1 MGLFDFDDVETE
13 GIEELEESRDNS
25 VIKKVELHADREHID
40 GPSASDVELSVT
52 VEKSTHP
59 SETIVLSIEVIP
71 SDKGEHAPEWIV
83 NIYDHG
89 KVIWTNSEQK
99 QGRNIN
105 LNYEDSER
113 GQKDLKIRVHIPIG
127 ARYADHA
134 IIVTRAYPENDP
146 GGGDILNLRAEARQ
160 SLIAVKTSIGQERT
174 VADSIESKV
183 RGKDMGIFAVLA
195 PAPLRGYVI
204 LEAMWSD
211 PLKDLIK
218 GIKKARG
225 LVEGEMDFNEITHFL
240 TPKPLVS
247 GIMEGDIVELINGP
261 FKGEKARVQSID
273 ESKEEITVE
282 LIEAMVPIP
291 ITVRGDHVR
300 VLENPDA

>member
-13 GIEELEESRDNS
+13 GIEELEQGREKA
-25 VIKKVELHADREHID
+25 VIKKVEIHVDRERID
-40 GPSASDVELSVT
+40 GPTASDVEFSVT

-59 SETIVLSIEVIP
+59 SETIFLSIEAIP
-71 SDKGEHAPEWIV
+71 SERGEHAPEWNVELYDQGKLIWA
-83 NIYDHG
+83 NTREDHG
-89 KVIWTNSEQK
+89 KMP
-99 QGRNIN
+99 
-105 LNYEDSER
+105 LNYSDSER
-113 GQKDLKIRVHIPIG
+113 GQKELKIKVHIPIG
-127 ARYADHA
+127 AKYADHA
-134 IIVTRAYPENDP
+134 LIVLNAYPENDP
-146 GGGDILNLRAEARQ
+146 GGGDSINLRVEARQ
-160 SLIAVKTSIGQERT
+160 SLIAVKTAIGQERA
-174 VADSIESKV
+174 VADMIESKV
-183 RGKDMGIFAVLA
+183 RGKDIGIFSILS

-218 GIKKARG
+218 GIRKARG
-225 LVEGEMDFNEITHFL
+225 LVEGEMQLNEIAHFL

-300 VLENPDA
+300 VLENPDE

>member
-1 MGLFDFDDVETE
+1 VETE
-13 GIEELEESRDNS
+13 GIEELEESRDNF

-40 GPSASDVELSVT
+40 GPSASDVEFSVT

-59 SETIVLSIEVIP
+59 SETIVLSVEVIP

-89 KVIWTNSEQK
+89 KVIWTNSELK

-134 IIVTRAYPENDP
+134 IIVINAYPENDP

>member
-1 MGLFDFDDVETE
+1 VETE
-13 GIEELEESRDNS
+13 GVEELEESRES
-25 VIKKVELHADREHID
+25 FVIKKVELHTDRERID
-40 GPSASDVELSVT
+40 GPSASDVEFTVT

-59 SETIVLSIEVIP
+59 SEIIRMSIEVIP
-71 SDKGEHAPEWIV
+71 SDRTEHAPEWIV
-83 NIYDHG
+83 RVLDHN
-89 KVIWTNSEQK
+89 KVIWSNGDGTESGTVQ
-99 QGRNIN
+99 
-105 LNYEDSER
+105 LNYDDSER
-113 GQKDLKIRVHIPIG
+113 GQKELKVRVHIPIG
-127 ARYADHA
+127 ARYADNA
-134 IIVTRAYPENDP
+134 LIIMSAYPENDR
-146 GGGDILNLRAEARQ
+146 GGGDTLNLRAEARQ
-160 SLIAVKTSIGQERT
+160 SLIAVKTSIGQEKT
-174 VADSIESKV
+174 VADSIESKA
-183 RGKDMGIFAVLA
+183 RGKDMGIFAVLS

>member
-1 MGLFDFDDVETE
+1 METE
-13 GIEELEESRDNS
+13 GVGELEESREKF
-25 VIKKVELHADREHID
+25 VIKKVELHTDREHID
-40 GPSASDVELSVT
+40 GPSASDVEFTVS

-59 SETIVLSIEVIP
+59 SEIIELSMEVIP
-71 SDKGEHAPEWIV
+71 SDRGEHAPEWIV
-83 NIYDHG
+83 NVYDRG
-89 KVIWTNSEQK
+89 KVIWSNEDQSEK
-99 QGRNIN
+99 KAIK
-105 LNYEDSER
+105 LNYDDSER
-113 GQKDLKIRVHIPIG
+113 GQKELKVRVHIPIG

-134 IIVTRAYPENDP
+134 LIIMSAYPENDR
-146 GGGDILNLRAEARQ
+146 GGGDTLNLRAEARQ

-195 PAPLRGYVI
+195 PEPLRGYVI

-273 ESKEEITVE
+273 ETKEEITVE

-300 VLENPDA
+300 VLENPNS

>member
-13 GIEELEESRDNS
+13 GIEELEQGREQA
-25 VIKKVELHADREHID
+25 VIKKVEIRADRERID
-40 GPSASDVELSVT
+40 GPTASDVEFSVT

-59 SETIVLSIEVIP
+59 SETIFLSIEAVP
-71 SDKGEHAPEWIV
+71 SDRGEHAPEWDV
-83 NIYDHG
+83 ELRDKG
-89 KVIWTNSEQK
+89 KVIWTNSIDDHGKIALDYDDSDRGLKEL
-99 QGRNIN
+99 NI
-105 LNYEDSER
+105 
-113 GQKDLKIRVHIPIG
+113 KVHIPIG
-127 ARYADHA
+127 AKYADHT
-134 IIVTRAYPENDP
+134 IIVLNAYPENDP
-146 GGGDILNLRAEARQ
+146 GGGDSVNLRVEARQ
-160 SLIAVKTSIGQERT
+160 SLIAVKTAIGQERA
-174 VADSIESKV
+174 VADIIESKA
-183 RGKDMGIFAVLA
+183 RGKDIGIFSILA
-195 PAPLRGYVI
+195 PAPLRGYII

-218 GIKKARG
+218 GIRKARG
-225 LVEGEMDFNEITHFL
+225 LVEGEMQLNEIAHFL

-273 ESKEEITVE
+273 EAKEEITVE

-300 VLENPDA
+300 VLENPDE